1 MVGELS
7 KIVFDVDVVVGWKGR
22 GKELNELFRSEVIQ
36 KVCEKEKD
44 NGAEFCALCE
54 KIEEIFNDDDYLVS
68 KDDIITGELSAGI
81 KGATLYVHN
90 FPNYLM
96 VKLVDIGNQSNKR
109 DKWIHMFQD
118 VESVFFFV
126 SLAKYS
132 LHF

>member
-1 MVGELS
+1 MVGELR

-22 GKELNELFRSEVIQ
+22 GKELNELFRSVIQ

-68 KDDIITGELSAGI
+68 KDEIFTFMDLSTGMKSLCLS
-81 KGATLYVHN
+81 VHN
-90 FPNYLM
+90 FC
-96 VKLVDIGNQSNKR
+96 VTLVDIGNQSNKR